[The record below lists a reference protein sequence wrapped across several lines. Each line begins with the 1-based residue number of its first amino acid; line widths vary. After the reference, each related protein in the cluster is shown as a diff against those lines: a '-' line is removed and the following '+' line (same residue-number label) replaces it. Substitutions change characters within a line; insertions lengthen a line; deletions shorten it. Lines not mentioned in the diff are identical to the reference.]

1 VLVLFTDG
9 EDNDGGALQAAQAAA
24 KAGLK
29 IFTIGIGTPQG
40 DLLRIADANG
50 NSDYVRDADGNVVKS
65 HLNEALLQ
73 QIAGAA
79 GGFYLPLRPNTVDTL
94 YEKGLAPLPQSEA
107 QERLVQRYHEQFHW
121 PLAAAILLLLA
132 EIFLPERKHTA
143 NATARMAAVV
153 ALFLLPG
160 IASGSPSSALREYNA
175 GQYDNALKE
184 YQRLSQRGTDD
195 PRLYFDAG
203 ASAYRAGKL
212 DEAATNFSTVVTAP
226 DLKLQEL
233 GYYNLGNT
241 LYHLGEQN
249 PDSDKKRES
258 WENALKNY
266 DSTLKLNPQDADA
279 KFNYAFLKKK
289 LL

>member
-1 VLVLFTDG
+1 
-9 EDNDGGALQAAQAAA
+9 
-24 KAGLK
+24 
-29 IFTIGIGTPQG
+29 
-40 DLLRIADANG
+40 
-50 NSDYVRDADGNVVKS
+50 
-65 HLNEALLQ
+65 
-73 QIAGAA
+73 
-79 GGFYLPLRPNTVDTL
+79 
-94 YEKGLAPLPQSEA
+94 
-107 QERLVQRYHEQFHW
+107 
-121 PLAAAILLLLA
+121 
-132 EIFLPERKHTA
+132 
-143 NATARMAAVV
+143 M
-153 ALFLLPG
+153 
-160 IASGSPSSALREYNA
+160 
-175 GQYDNALKE
+175 
-184 YQRLSQRGTDD
+184 SQRGTDD

-289 LL
+289 LEELKKQQQQHTDQQKNNQPQNQNQQNQQQAQNNQSQQSQQNQNSNSQPAQQNSQPNQQPDQQAQNQSNQQNQQSQKQQTAEGPSNPPKGESLGKENGEQAANTAEMMTPQEAKQLLDAQKGNEQVLQLKPKGSPQNSVRPYKDW